1 MSVELKLP
9 PTALPDPDLV
19 VLAGGSVRV
28 ARVLQNRDVSDPLAI
43 SRLLH
48 PLAETEPDLSDY
60 PPLQEAAALI
70 RQAIKAGEGIAV
82 YGDYDV
88 DGITATAVLVTAL
101 KRLGAKCFWHIPHR
115 FNEGY
120 GMHKTPLLQLAQQG
134 VKLIIT
140 ADCGISNHE
149 EISYARSLGLRV
161 VVTDHHT
168 PPAALPQADA
178 IVNLKLLPLEHPSRD
193 LPGVGTAFVL
203 SRILLAGEGKSA
215 DDLLDLVALGVVA
228 DVVPLLGHNRQLLKK
243 GLPLL
248 KEKPR
253 LGIDALYE
261 AANLNP
267 AGIDEE
273 TLAFQIVP
281 RLNAAGRLEDG
292 ALSVRLLL
300 ADNPLEAAQL
310 ASTLNSLNHQR
321 KELTRWIQEEVAV
334 EEGKPIVA
342 FRPHWHQGVV
352 GIAAGH
358 LAQKHRVPVLL
369 MTMARDGQT
378 VVGSARALPGVHLY
392 QALERCQDKLLK
404 FGGHP
409 AAAGFSVDPGQLA
422 HFQAA
427 IMAVLTEMLKGSST
441 SMVAVDLVLNPR
453 EVNLE
458 TVHEL
463 AQLAPFGEAN
473 PRPLC
478 YTQELTVKSLRQL
491 KSGCILTLGDRW
503 NSFSAGLWGTG
514 NLPEQGSS
522 ICGLYTLSEYQSQ
535 GRDPQVQANLVFWWV
550 NDVKP
555 LVRTDKPLLAD
566 RRKVPVSQ
574 GELAREYPGAV
585 FFREGVSW
593 QRAEG
598 GGRDILQPADTLVLL
613 TPPAAPD
620 ILRQVLAM
628 VSPKLVVLAYSK
640 EQLDGKTLI
649 NSLAGLVKY
658 CINHL
663 GGKAGLSQ
671 VAAVLGITETALI
684 AGLDVLKEMK
694 LIDYYFQQ
702 GQLFF
707 ESTGL
712 KTQEPRLTLPAWKK
726 HLEEMKY
733 FQEWLLA
740 STVADIAE
748 IQA

>member
-1 MSVELKLP
+1 M
-9 PTALPDPDLV
+9 PDPDLV
-19 VLAGGSVRV
+19 VLAGGSVKV
-28 ARVLQNRDVSDPLAI
+28 ARVLQNRGVSDPVAI
-43 SRLLH
+43 GRLLN
-48 PLAETEPDLSDY
+48 PLAEAEPDLTEY
-60 PPLQEAAALI
+60 PPLQEAAAI
-70 RQAIKAGEGIAV
+70 IHQAVKAGEGIAL

-88 DGITATAVLVTAL
+88 DGITATAVLLTAL

-120 GMHKTPLLQLAQQG
+120 GMHKTPLLRLAQQG

-178 IVNLKLLPLEHPSRD
+178 IVNLKLLPPEHPSRD

-203 SRILLAGEGKSA
+203 SRILLAGEGKCA

-253 LGIDALYE
+253 LGIGALYG
-261 AANLNP
+261 AAKLDP

-292 ALSVRLLL
+292 GLSVRLLL
-300 ADNPLEAAQL
+300 ADNPLEATQL

-321 KELTRWIQEEVAV
+321 KELTRWIQEEVIA

-369 MTMARDGQT
+369 MTMARDGQR
-378 VVGSARALPGVHLY
+378 VVGSARSLPGVHLY

-409 AAAGFSVDPGQLA
+409 AAAGFSLDPGQLA
-422 HFQAA
+422 EFQAA
-427 IMAVLTEMLKGSST
+427 ILAVLTEMLKGAST
-441 SMVAVDLVLNPR
+441 RTVAVDLVLKPR
-453 EVNLE
+453 EVSLE
-458 TVHEL
+458 TVNEL
-463 AQLAPFGEAN
+463 ALLAPFGEAN

-478 YTQELTVKSLRQL
+478 YSHELTVKTLRQL
-491 KSGCILTLGDRW
+491 KSGWMLTLGDRW
-503 NSFSAGLWGTG
+503 NSFSAALWGTD
-514 NLPEQGSS
+514 NLPEEGST
-522 ICGLYTLSEYQSQ
+522 IGGLYTLSEYRSQ
-535 GRDPQVQANLVFWWV
+535 GREPEVQVNLLLWWAN
-550 NDVKP
+550 DMKP
-555 LVRTDKPLLAD
+555 LVRTEKPILTD
-566 RRKVPVSQ
+566 RRGVIVTQ
-574 GELAREYPGAV
+574 AELAREYPGAA
-585 FFREGVSW
+585 FFREGVNW
-593 QRAEG
+593 QRANG
-598 GGRDILQPADTLVLL
+598 GGRDALQPADTLVLL

-620 ILRQVLAM
+620 ILRQVLAR
-628 VSPKLVVLAYSK
+628 VSPKQVVLVCSQ
-640 EQLDGKTLI
+640 EQLEGKTLI

-658 CINHL
+658 SINHL
-663 GGKAGLSQ
+663 GGKAGLSHA
-671 VAAVLGITETALI
+671 AAVLGITEMALI
-684 AGLDVLKEMK
+684 AGLDVLREMK
-694 LIDYYFQQ
+694 LIDYYSQR
-702 GQLFF
+702 GELFF

-712 KTQEPRLTLPAWKK
+712 KTQEPRLTLSAWKK
-726 HLEEMKY
+726 NLEEIKY
-733 FQEWLLA
+733 FQEWLLR
-740 STVADIAE
+740 SSLTDIAE
-748 IQA
+748 LQA